1 MFPQQ
6 TNSLDDL
13 NNSKLSYEHSSRDH
27 QYDQDQADR
36 WHRLGGYQSK
46 EGPFWWL
53 SCKVHGQQE
62 FDSFDDG
69 FWL

>member
-46 EGPFWWL
+46 EGPF
-53 SCKVHGQQE
+53 
-62 FDSFDDG
+62 
-69 FWL
+69 